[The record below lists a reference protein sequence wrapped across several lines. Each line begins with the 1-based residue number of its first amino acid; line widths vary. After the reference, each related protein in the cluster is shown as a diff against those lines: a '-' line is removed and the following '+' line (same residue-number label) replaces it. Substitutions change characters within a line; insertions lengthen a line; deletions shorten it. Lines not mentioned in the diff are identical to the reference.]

1 MKVEYDPKRDLL
13 YLWLKAP
20 RVERG
25 SSSQAAPGTKAT
37 RTETIAPGVHA
48 DFGQEDDLIGLE
60 VLDASE
66 VLQDNVQ
73 FEVDVDVSGRPLEV
87 S

>member
-13 YLWLKAP
+13 YLWLKT
-20 RVERG
+20 
-25 SSSQAAPGTKAT
+25 PGTKAT
-37 RTETIAPGVHA
+37 RTETIASGVHA

-73 FEVDVDVSGRPLEV
+73 FEVDVDVPEQPLEV

>member
-1 MKVEYDPKRDLL
+1 MKVEYDPGRDLL

-20 RVERG
+20 
-25 SSSQAAPGTKAT
+25 GTKAT
-37 RTETIAPGVHA
+37 RTKRIAPGVHA
-48 DFGQEDDLIGLE
+48 DFGQEDELIGLE

-73 FEVDVDVSGRPLEV
+73 FEVDVDVSERPLEV

>member
-20 RVERG
+20 
-25 SSSQAAPGTKAT
+25 GTKAS
-37 RTETIAPGVHA
+37 RTETITSGVHA
-48 DFGQEDDLIGLE
+48 DFSPEGDLIGLK

-66 VLQDNVQ
+66 ILQDNVQ
-73 FEVDVDVSGRPLEV
+73 FEVDVDVPEQPLEV

>member
-20 RVERG
+20 
-25 SSSQAAPGTKAT
+25 GTKAT
-37 RTETIAPGVHA
+37 RTKTIAPGVHA
-48 DFGQEDDLIGLE
+48 DFGPEDELIGLE

-73 FEVDVDVSGRPLEV
+73 FEVDVDVPEQPLGV